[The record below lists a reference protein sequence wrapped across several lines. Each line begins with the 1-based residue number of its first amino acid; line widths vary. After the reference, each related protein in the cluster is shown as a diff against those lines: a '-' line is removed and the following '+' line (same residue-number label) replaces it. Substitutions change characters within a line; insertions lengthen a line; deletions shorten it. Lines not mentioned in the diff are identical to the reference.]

1 MAYPTFVTTMFRM
14 LFFLLFI
21 VATAAEAADNRHT
34 APSEQESPW
43 SFSLR
48 SGFIHQLDTD
58 LDKHGGFSINRFFV
72 QGGPVYSPG
81 YRRSVALEI
90 GYGFD
95 GYDFSG
101 KSFFSNHSPWKDI
114 HTLQLGAPIR
124 RGMDNGWSV
133 FILPSLRVSAE
144 SDAHLDDALT
154 AGAFAGAAYRFS
166 DRLTIGP
173 GMGIM
178 SRLEDNAAI
187 FPLLLIEWK
196 ITTRMSLSTGQSAL
210 ATQGPGIAL
219 DWEVTDRWHLL
230 LGGRYDKQRFRLED
244 KGVVPSGIGENTSF
258 PLYAGASCRISRK
271 VRANFVGG
279 VELGGE
285 LRLEDRDGRLIA
297 EDDYDPAV
305 FLGVTVAGRF

>member
-1 MAYPTFVTTMFRM
+1 MACPSCISTMFRM

-21 VATAAEAADNRHT
+21 VATAVEAAENKQT
-34 APSEQESPW
+34 APSEEASPW

-58 LDKHGGFSINRFFV
+58 LDKHGGFSINRFFI
-72 QGGPVYSPG
+72 QGGPVYSPE
-81 YRRSVALEI
+81 YRRSIALEI

-95 GYDFSG
+95 GYDFSD
-101 KSFFSNHSPWKDI
+101 KSVFSNRFPWKDI
-114 HTLQLGAPIR
+114 HTLRLGAPIR
-124 RGMDNGWSV
+124 REMDNGWSV
-133 FILPSLRVSAE
+133 FILPSLRGTAE
-144 SDAHLDDALT
+144 SGADWGDALT

-178 SRLEDNAAI
+178 SQLEDNAAI

-196 ITTRMSLSTGQSAL
+196 ITGRLSLSTGQSAL

-230 LGGRYDKQRFRLED
+230 FGGRYDKQRFRLD
-244 KGVVPSGIGENTSF
+244 DRGGVPGGIGENTSF
-258 PLYAGASCRISRK
+258 PLYAGASCEISSK
-271 VRANFVGG
+271 VRANIVGG
-279 VELGGE
+279 LELGGE

-297 EDDYDPAV
+297 ADDYDPAV
-305 FLGVTVAGRF
+305 FLGVTFAGRF